1 MIVRVGGDIITEVDG
16 LKVRTF
22 EQLSDLIDAKRPG
35 DAVRVTFNR
44 QGKASVVEVKLRE
57 RPRG

>member
-1 MIVRVGGDIITEVDG
+1 VDG

-22 EQLSDLIDAKRPG
+22 EQLSDFIDAKRPG
-35 DAVRVTFNR
+35 DTVRVTLNR
-44 QGKASVVEVKLRE
+44 QGKNSGVEVKLRA